1 MCIYHVGVIKA
12 ALEVINAMQA
22 AGVIGRYAI
31 GGAVAATFYLE
42 PAATV
47 DLDIFVE
54 LPTTVKGALVSLKPI
69 YDYLEGQGC
78 RSSSEYIIVAE
89 WPVQFLV
96 PASPLE
102 LEALGGAT
110 RVEVEGTST
119 WVMSAEH
126 LVAIALQTG
135 RIKDYN
141 RILQFLELKKP
152 DPIRLRDILE
162 RHALMQKW
170 QQFEARYLR
179 GRH

>member
-1 MCIYHVGVIKA
+1 VIKA

-22 AGVIGRYAI
+22 AGVIGRYAV

-69 YDYLEGQGC
+69 YEYLEGQGC
-78 RSSSEYIIVAE
+78 RSSGEYIIVAE

-96 PASPLE
+96 PAGPLE
-102 LEALGGAT
+102 LEAVARAT
-110 RVEVEGTST
+110 RVEVEGAST

-141 RILQFLELKKP
+141 RILQFLEFNKVDRGK
-152 DPIRLRDILE
+152 LRDILE
-162 RHALMQKW
+162 RHALIAKW
-170 QQFEARYLR
+170 HKFEAQYLR

>member
-1 MCIYHVGVIKA
+1 MIKA

-31 GGAVAATFYLE
+31 GGAVGATFYLE

-54 LPTTVKGALVSLKPI
+54 LPTVVNGALVSLKPI
-69 YDYLEGQGC
+69 DYLKGQGC
-78 RSSSEYIIVAE
+78 RSSGEYIIVAE

-102 LEALGGAT
+102 LEAVARAT
-110 RVEVEGTST
+110 RAEVEETST
-119 WVMSAEH
+119 WVMRAEH

-152 DPIRLRDILE
+152 DPTRLRDILE
-162 RHALMQKW
+162 RHALIQKW
-170 QQFEARYLR
+170 QQFEGRYLR

>member
-1 MCIYHVGVIKA
+1 MIKA

-47 DLDIFVE
+47 DLDIFVQ
-54 LPTTVKGALVSLKPI
+54 LPTAVKGALVSLKPI

-78 RSSSEYIIVAE
+78 RSSGEYIVVAE

-96 PASPLE
+96 PASSLE
-102 LEALGGAT
+102 LDAVATAT
-110 RVEVEGTST
+110 RVQVEGTFT
-119 WVMSAEH
+119 WVISAEH

-141 RILQFLELKKP
+141 RILQFLELKKI
-152 DPIRLRDILE
+152 DHTTLRDVLK
-162 RHALMQKW
+162 RHALIQKW
-170 QQFEARYLR
+170 QQFEAQYLR

>member
-1 MCIYHVGVIKA
+1 MIKA
-12 ALEVINAMQA
+12 ALEVINAMHA

-54 LPTTVKGALVSLKPI
+54 FPSAVKGALVSLKPI
-69 YDYLEGQGC
+69 YEYLEGQGC
-78 RSSSEYIIVAE
+78 RSSGEYIIVAE

-102 LEALGGAT
+102 LEAVRGAI
-110 RVEVEGTST
+110 RAEVEGTST
-119 WVMSAEH
+119 WVMTAEH

-135 RIKDYN
+135 RVKDHN
-141 RILQFLELKKP
+141 RILQFVELKKI
-152 DPIRLRDILE
+152 DYRKLSDILQ
-162 RHALMQKW
+162 RHGLDLKW
-170 QQFEARYLR
+170 NQFEVRYLH

>member
-1 MCIYHVGVIKA
+1 MIKA

-54 LPTTVKGALVSLKPI
+54 LPTAVKGARVTSKSI
-69 YDYLEGQGC
+69 YDHLEGQGC
-78 RSSSEYIIVAE
+78 RSGGEYITVAE

-102 LEALGGAT
+102 LEAVASAT
-110 RVEVEGTST
+110 RVQVEETST
-119 WVMSAEH
+119 WVMRAEH
-126 LVAIALQTG
+126 LVAIALQTV

-152 DPIRLRDILE
+152 DPTRLRDILE
-162 RHALMQKW
+162 RHALIQKW
-170 QQFEARYLR
+170 QQFEGRYLR